1 MTAVAPAGRAAP
13 PRSAVP
19 SQTAGGRHGTGKAGP
34 LRRIADRG
42 TPAVLQA
49 AMGLL
54 VILSLA
60 WGGLGAWAVSEHAS
74 SANSL
79 AHGDYRLSRDA
90 QQLYLALADADVT
103 MTTAFL
109 AGTPPTLKDRQHF
122 DADLNAAAGY
132 LADLSGSS
140 DSPQLT
146 AAVAAI
152 GNGMQLYGQHI
163 ATAETEFAQGI
174 TPAGDSFMEVAS
186 EDAHLT
192 LLPSARKIYALE
204 NNAVTASSAGAT
216 SLPTII
222 LALGVGLLAT
232 GIALLWSQ
240 RWLARR
246 TRRVFNLGLLAAT
259 VALAI
264 SGVWLA
270 ATFGIARSDL
280 STAIGQ
286 GAHPAEA
293 LAQASIDVQQIRS
306 DSVLNV
312 IARSGSTSLAQDSA
326 AEATA
331 VGPGTGS
338 LLDAAL
344 ADGNAQAAPYIHAA
358 GSAAPVWYKANERG
372 YALGQSFEFRSE
384 EQAVTGPENSGYE
397 EVLGEINHAIG
408 AAQGTFQTQA
418 DAGSGAFGPLEAVV
432 IVAALLM
439 AAASAWGLSRRIA
452 EYR

>member
-1 MTAVAPAGRAAP
+1 MTAVAPARQAAP
-13 PRSAVP
+13 PRSP
-19 SQTAGGRHGTGKAGP
+19 IPGPGAGGRHGTRKAGP
-34 LRRIADRG
+34 LRGIADRG
-42 TPAVLQA
+42 TPSALQA
-49 AMGLL
+49 AMALL

-60 WGGLGAWAVSEHAS
+60 WGALGAWAVSEHAS
-74 SANSL
+74 SADSL
-79 AHGDYRLSRDA
+79 AHADYRLSRDA
-90 QQLYLALADADVT
+90 QQLYLAIADADVT

-109 AGTPPTLKDRQHF
+109 AGTPPTLAQRQQF
-122 DADLNAAAGY
+122 DADLKAAAGY
-132 LADLSGSS
+132 LADLTGSS
-140 DSPQLT
+140 DNPQLS
-146 AAVAAI
+146 AAI
-152 GNGMQLYGQHI
+152 ETIDNGMQLYGQHI

-192 LLPSARKIYALE
+192 LLPSANKIYALE
-204 NNAVTASSAGAT
+204 NDAVTASSAGAT

-280 STAIGQ
+280 GTAIGQ

-312 IARSGSTSLAQDSA
+312 IARSGSASLAQDSA

-344 ADGNAQAAPYIHAA
+344 ADGNAQAAPYIRAA
-358 GSAAPVWYKANERG
+358 RGAAPAWYTANKQG
-372 YALGQSFEFRSE
+372 YALGEGFQFSGE
-384 EQAVTGPENSGYE
+384 EQAVIGPEKSGYAQ
-397 EVLGEINHAIG
+397 VLGDVDHAIG
-408 AAQGTFQTQA
+408 AAQDTFQTEA
-418 DAGSGAFGPLEAVV
+418 DAGAAAFGPLEAVV

-439 AAASAWGLSRRIA
+439 ASASAWGLSRRLA